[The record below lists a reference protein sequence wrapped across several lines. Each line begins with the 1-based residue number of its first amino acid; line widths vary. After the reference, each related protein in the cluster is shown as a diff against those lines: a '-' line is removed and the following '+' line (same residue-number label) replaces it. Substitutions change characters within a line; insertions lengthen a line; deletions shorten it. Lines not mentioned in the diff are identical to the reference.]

1 MSHAAAAATAS
12 RSPAKHNPWIVA
24 IVISIATF
32 MEVLDTTI
40 ANVALRNIAGG
51 LAVGP
56 DEAAWVVTSYL
67 VANAIVL
74 CASSWL
80 AQTFGRKRFYMACVA
95 IFSLSSVLCGFAT
108 SLQELLLFRV
118 LQGLGGGGMAPV
130 SQSILADSFP
140 PEKRGQAFALYGVA
154 IVVAPIVGPTLG
166 GWITDNYSWH
176 WVFLINA
183 PVGLL
188 SLGLVHVF
196 VEQKTH
202 PDDRGK
208 RLLHGLRNFDL
219 IGFALIA
226 ACLGSL
232 EIVLDQGQRDDWFGS
247 NVIVFFTAVSVVC
260 FLLFLPWGYL
270 RKNSV
275 IDLHILFSR
284 QFGACFLVMLGTGG
298 ILISTVQILPQ
309 LLQDNF
315 GYTATLA
322 GLALSPGGMVT
333 MVMMPIAGRL
343 TGIVQPRYLIM
354 TGAAVMVFAMYN
366 LTNLYS
372 GNDFSFFVWSRVYI
386 GIGLPL
392 IFVSIT
398 SASYEGIPPD
408 KTDQASALINVGRN
422 LGGSIF
428 VSIAQTVLAQRQQ
441 FHQSRLVEHI
451 TPADWH
457 YQSTLAQATQYF
469 IQKGATAADAARQ
482 ALAFVQQIVQQQ
494 ASFLAYID
502 VFVVIGVLAFCMIPL
517 AMLVRPV
524 KQGKGAPSGA
534 H

>member
-1 MSHAAAAATAS
+1 LSGAAAAAAGALPSAT
-12 RSPAKHNPWIVA
+12 RKHNPWIVA

-95 IFSLSSVLCGFAT
+95 IFTISSVLCGFAT

-183 PVGLL
+183 PVGVL

-196 VEQKTH
+196 VEQRT
-202 PDDRGK
+202 PAGDRGK
-208 RLLHGLRNFDL
+208 RLIEGLRNFDF

-226 ACLGSL
+226 SCLGSL
-232 EIVLDQGQRDDWFGS
+232 EVVLDEGQRDDWFGS
-247 NVIVFFTAVSVVC
+247 NFIIAFSVISAVS
-260 FLLFLPWGYL
+260 FLLFVRWALL
-270 RKNSV
+270 RKDPV
-275 IDLHILFSR
+275 IDLRILFSR
-284 QFGACFLVMLGTGG
+284 QFGACFLVMLATGG
-298 ILISTVQILPQ
+298 IMISSVQVLPQ
-309 LLQDNF
+309 LLQEDF

-333 MVMMPIAGRL
+333 MIMMPIAGRL
-343 TGIVQPRYLIM
+343 TSVFQPRYLIM
-354 TGAAVMVFAMYN
+354 AGAAVMVFAMYN
-366 LTNLYS
+366 LTNLYG
-372 GNDFSFFVWSRVYI
+372 GNSFDFFVWSRIYI
-386 GIGLPL
+386 GIGVPM

-428 VSIAQTVLAQRQQ
+428 VSISQTTLAQREQ

-451 TPADWH
+451 TPSDFH
-457 YQSTLAQATQYF
+457 YQATLQQATQFF
-469 IQKGATAADAARQ
+469 IQKGATTVDAARQ
-482 ALAFVQQIVQQQ
+482 ALAFVQQVIQQQ

-502 VFVVIGVLAFCMIPL
+502 VFVILGVLAFCMIPL

-524 KQGKGAPSGA
+524 KQGRAA

>member
-1 MSHAAAAATAS
+1 
-12 RSPAKHNPWIVA
+12 
-24 IVISIATF
+24 
-32 MEVLDTTI
+32 
-40 ANVALRNIAGG
+40 
-51 LAVGP
+51 
-56 DEAAWVVTSYL
+56 
-67 VANAIVL
+67 
-74 CASSWL
+74 
-80 AQTFGRKRFYMACVA
+80 
-95 IFSLSSVLCGFAT
+95 
-108 SLQELLLFRV
+108 
-118 LQGLGGGGMAPV
+118 MAPV

-140 PEKRGQAFALYGVA
+140 PEKRGQAFALYGIA

-183 PVGLL
+183 PVGVL

-196 VEQKTH
+196 VQQRTL
-202 PDDRGK
+202 PGDRGN
-208 RLLHGLRNFDL
+208 RLLEGLRRFDFV
-219 IGFALIA
+219 GFALIA
-226 ACLGSL
+226 GCLGSL
-232 EIVLDQGQRDDWFGS
+232 ELVLDQGQRDDWFGS
-247 NVIVFFTAVSVVC
+247 SVIVAFTVVSAIS
-260 FLLFLPWGYL
+260 FILFVPWSL
-270 RKNSV
+270 SRKSPV
-275 IDLHILFSR
+275 IDLRILFSR
-284 QFGACFLVMLGTGG
+284 QFGACFLVMLATGG
-298 ILISTVQILPQ
+298 ILISSVQVLPQ
-309 LLQDNF
+309 LLQENF

-343 TGIVQPRYLIM
+343 TSVVQPRYLIM
-354 TGAAVMVFAMYN
+354 AGAAIMVFAMYN

-372 GNDFSFFVWSRVYI
+372 GNNFSFFVWSRVYI

-428 VSIAQTVLAQRQQ
+428 VSISQTELAQRQQ

-451 TPADWH
+451 VPSDIQ
-457 YQSTLAQATQYF
+457 YQAILQQATEYF
-469 IQKGATAADAARQ
+469 VQKGATAAEAARQ
-482 ALAFVQQIVQQQ
+482 ALGFVQQVVQQQ

-502 VFVVIGVLAFCMIPL
+502 VFVVLGVLAFCMIPL
-517 AMLVRPV
+517 AALVRPV
-524 KQGKGAPSGA
+524 KKGKGAPAGA